1 MIFQTSRSQTKAS
14 LTILTSDKIG
24 VEPKMLTRKKEDH
37 YISIKVSIHKGDI
50 TIKYVHSQQLSTKI
64 Y

>member
-1 MIFQTSRSQTKAS
+1 
-14 LTILTSDKIG
+14 
-24 VEPKMLTRKKEDH
+24 MLTRKKEDH